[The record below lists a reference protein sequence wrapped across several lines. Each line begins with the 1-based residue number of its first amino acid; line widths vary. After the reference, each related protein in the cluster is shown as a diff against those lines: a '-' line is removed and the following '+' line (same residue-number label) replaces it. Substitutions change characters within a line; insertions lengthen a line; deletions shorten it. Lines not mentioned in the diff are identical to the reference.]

1 MRIGELARTT
11 GASPRS
17 LRHYEAC
24 GLLDPGRDANGYR
37 TYDQTHAVRVRNI
50 RFLLEC
56 GLTLDDVR
64 FFRACLDGDVAG
76 ARPSAAALALARER
90 LTRIEERIAGL
101 SRARDRLAERLA
113 DAAEVAEVAG

>member
-1 MRIGELARTT
+1 MRIGELARST

-24 GLLDPGRDANGYR
+24 GLLEPGRGANGYR
-37 TYDQTHAVRVRNI
+37 VYDETHVVRVRNI

-56 GLTLDDVR
+56 GLTLEDVG
-64 FFRACLDGDVAG
+64 FFRACLDGDLPS
-76 ARPSAAALALARER
+76 RPPSADGLALARER

-101 SRARDRLAERLA
+101 SRARDRLAARLA
-113 DAAEVAEVAG
+113 GADEVTG